1 MLEVGVRQLLLL
13 LVVLVNGYAEAL
25 PELRVADHFDGAD
38 EESAVVRSWGSGK
51 ASGGGVGRPRRDAS
65 TLWRAC
71 NIGIGSDSGDLE
83 VVSNARLK
91 LKSGRR
97 D

>member
-1 MLEVGVRQLLLL
+1 MLEVGIRQLLLL

-51 ASGGGVGRPRRDAS
+51 ASGGGVGRRRRDAS

-71 NIGIGSDSGDLE
+71 NIEIGSDSGDLE
-83 VVSNARLK
+83 VVANARLK